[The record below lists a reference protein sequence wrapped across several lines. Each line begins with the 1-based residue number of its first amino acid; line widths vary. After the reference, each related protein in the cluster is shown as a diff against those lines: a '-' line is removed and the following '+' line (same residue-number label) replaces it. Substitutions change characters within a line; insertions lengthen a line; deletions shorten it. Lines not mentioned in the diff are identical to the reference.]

1 MTVTISIR
9 RVRRPI
15 AAVLTLLVAAGCST
29 GHTGPTPIADAEAA
43 ARAAVA
49 NERALAATTANP
61 NTIGVVPLAA
71 ADSALEPLAFAIAD
85 FLLTDLSRSRQLT
98 VVDRT
103 ELHAILRELDLAG
116 SGRVDSAT
124 APRTG
129 HLLRAGRL
137 VVGAVGPAAR
147 EAVRLDARTADVNSG
162 RVVAAGTAD
171 AALTQVLDAEKTIAL
186 RVFDALGV
194 TLTPAE
200 RVAVE
205 ARPTRNLAALL
216 AYGRAVRYEV
226 EGAYSAAA
234 AEYARASLLDPQFRL
249 ARRRLS
255 DLQAHADM
263 WPLPVVPAFEHSP
276 GFTVGVGTLG
286 AVMIDNVNRT
296 FPVGTRGDSRSP
308 ADPAFPLTQAT
319 LILTV
324 ELP

>member
-1 MTVTISIR
+1 MPDLRSDR
-9 RVRRPI
+9 RLWQRPALLLPLLPLFL
-15 AAVLTLLVAAGCST
+15 AAC
-29 GHTGPTPIADAEAA
+29 GHGSATPITDADAA

-49 NERALAATTANP
+49 NERALVATATDP
-61 NTIGVVPLAA
+61 RTVGVVPLAA

-137 VVGAVGPAAR
+137 VVGAIGPAAR

-162 RVVAAGTAD
+162 RVVVAGTAD
-171 AALTQVLDAEKTIAL
+171 ATLSQVLDAEKTIAL
-186 RVFDALGV
+186 RIFDALGV

-226 EGAYSAAA
+226 EGAYASAA
-234 AEYARASLLDPQFRL
+234 AEYSRASLLDPNFRL

-308 ADPAFPLTQAT
+308 ADPAFPITQAT
-319 LILTV
+319 VILTV
-324 ELP
+324 VLP